1 MMIALLAYTM
11 ILSSPQTAAPSGPD
25 LFNKML
31 NRYYT
36 AKTIQG
42 TVEWIQSAPAAN
54 IKVSTMTTVVAQ
66 QPNLFLFEQARA
78 GVSPF
83 RAASDGKKMAYSVPK
98 DWQGRAGNKPYVY
111 ETAPTGIDGGFNVFS
126 PLLLDKQFPVLVSL
140 YNAYEIGQFVK
151 RVRNLRFDAEVE
163 YAGVPA
169 YRLVAAYVFSPGR
182 PDRNIA
188 DILIPVYFFVSK
200 TDDLLGMVWQE
211 TVAGGG
217 VSYTIQNELQVRIKV
232 NEPIEPGTFKL
243 P

>member
-1 MMIALLAYTM
+1 MIALLAYTA
-11 ILSSPQTAAPSGPD
+11 LLGAPQTASQSGPE

-31 NRYYT
+31 NKYYS

-42 TVEWIQSAPAAN
+42 TVEWVQSAPAAN
-54 IKVSTMTTVVAQ
+54 IKVSTLTTVVAQ
-66 QPNLFLFEQARA
+66 QPNLFLFEQSRS
-78 GVSPF
+78 GTIPF

-98 DWQGRAGNKPYVY
+98 DWQGRAGNKPFVY
-111 ETAPTGIDGGFNVFS
+111 ETAPTGLDGGFNVFS

-140 YNAYEIGQFVK
+140 YNAYEIGQFAK

-163 YAGVPA
+163 YSGEAA

-182 PDRNIA
+182 PDRGVA
-188 DILIPVYFFVSK
+188 DILIPVYFFISK
-200 TDDLLGMVWQE
+200 KDDLLGMVWQE

-217 VSYTIQNELQVRIKV
+217 VSYNIQNEWLVHLKV
-232 NEPIEPGTFKL
+232 NEPVDAGIFKL